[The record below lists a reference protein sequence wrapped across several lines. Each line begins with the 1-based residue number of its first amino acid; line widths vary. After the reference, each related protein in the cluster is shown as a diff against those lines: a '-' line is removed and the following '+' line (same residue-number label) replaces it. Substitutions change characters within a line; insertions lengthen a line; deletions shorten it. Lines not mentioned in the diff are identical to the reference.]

1 MAKQPGFFDLSN
13 RQDKLLKTK
22 DFLERVSFYVRW
34 EAFRPILDGALNRK
48 SSENGGRP
56 PYDAVLLFKVLVLQ
70 ALYNLSDEQTEYQ
83 ILDRLSFMRFL
94 GLELHDDVPDSRT
107 IWLFRETLRKADAVE
122 KLFARFDA
130 MLNEAGFAASG
141 GQIIDATF
149 VEAPRQRNSRK
160 DNDDI
165 KNGETPADWSKK
177 KKAHKDTDAR
187 WTKKNGVSFYG
198 YKNHINADRKYKFIR
213 RYTVTDASVHDS
225 QEMDNILDH
234 NNDCQDVYA
243 DSAYRSEAQEER
255 LKEAECTSHVHER
268 AYRNKP
274 LTEEQKAA
282 NTEKSRVRVRV
293 EHIFGHME
301 TAMDGCFVRT
311 IGMARAKVKIG
322 IENLAYNVSRFTFLM
337 GCRTR
342 SVSA

>member
-1 MAKQPGFFDLSN
+1 MGKQAGLFDLSN
-13 RQDKLLKTK
+13 RQEKLSKTK
-22 DFLERVSFYVRW
+22 DFLERVNRYVAW
-34 EAFRPILDGALNRK
+34 EEFRPTVDEALNRK
-48 SSENGGRP
+48 SLETGGRP
-56 PYDAVLLFKVLVLQ
+56 PYDAVLMFKILVLQ
-70 ALYNLSDEQTEYQ
+70 SLYNLSDEQTEYQ

-94 GLELHDDVPDSRT
+94 GLDLHDAVPDSRT

-130 MLNEAGFAASG
+130 MLDAAGFAASG

-165 KNGETPADWSKK
+165 KKGETPADWSQK

-187 WTKKNGVSFYG
+187 WTKKNGRSFFG
-198 YKNHINADRKYKFIR
+198 YKNHINADRTYKLIR

-225 QEMDNILDH
+225 QEMDTVLDPD
-234 NNDCQDVYA
+234 NTSPDVWA

-255 LKEAECTSHVHER
+255 LQAAKCTSHVHER

-274 LTEEQKAA
+274 LAEEQKAA
-282 NTEKSRVRVRV
+282 NTERSRVRSRV
-293 EHIFGHME
+293 EHVFAHME
-301 TAMDGCFVRT
+301 TAMHGCFVRT
-311 IGMARAKVKIG
+311 IGMARAMVKIG
-322 IENLAYNVSRFTFLM
+322 LENLAYNIARFTFLM
-337 GCRTR
+337 TNRTR
-342 SVSA
+342 TASA